1 MKRVQCLY
9 RVSTK
14 GQVDHD
20 DIPMQKIA
28 CREFAKQ
35 QGWVIVKEIQE
46 KGVSGYKVKS
56 DDRDAINEMKRDA
69 LAGKYDILLVFM
81 FDRIG
86 RRDDE
91 TPFVVQ
97 WFVAQGIEVW
107 STREG
112 EQRFDSHVD
121 KLINYIRFWQSSG
134 ESEKTAIRIRTKHVQ
149 MIQDGI
155 YRGGHIPYGYKL
167 EYQGRVNKKNI
178 PVRDLVIDE
187 EQAAVVRTI
196 FHLIVDEGYGMHR
209 VANYLNNLGIKTRK
223 NTCLWRDTS
232 LRAIIQNSIYTGRM
246 HLGDEIS
253 EPFEKYRIIDD
264 SYVSEAMRII
274 KGRGP
279 KATSKEHIGPRNT
292 NVGGMLTGT
301 IYCGECGSRLT
312 FSHCHKKIQRA
323 EGIVHYDWYVYRCF
337 RKLNAPKACSG
348 QSTYTVSKVEEAVLP
363 LIRQFFANIL
373 KVPAEDMLR
382 SAVMREHTELVA
394 ALGQADKEVKKAQ
407 SEMTALEEAVMKSL
421 TGESVL
427 DDEFIKQ
434 MIPKRRAALDA
445 ATQRYNEIKG
455 KMEDS
460 ANIAAT
466 KAAEIEKTKAW
477 AAAFDVSSFTTKR
490 MILARLIDKV
500 TVKRGYEIE
509 VSFRLTPEEF
519 LGVDVL
525 PNGQG
530 NNSSPSVTRLMI

>member
-1 MKRVQCLY
+1 
-9 RVSTK
+9 
-14 GQVDHD
+14 
-20 DIPMQKIA
+20 MQKIA

-46 KGVSGYKVKS
+46 KCVSGYKVKS

-69 LAGKYDILLVFM
+69 LAGKYDILLVFI

-112 EQRFDSHVD
+112 EQRYYSHVD

-155 YRGGHIPYGYKL
+155 YRGGHIPYSYKL

-178 PVRDLVIDE
+178 PIRDLVIDE

-253 EPFEKYRIIDD
+253 EPFEKYRVIDD
-264 SYVSEAMRII
+264 SYVSEAMWII
-274 KGRGP
+274 KGR
-279 KATSKEHIGPRNT
+279 
-292 NVGGMLTGT
+292 
-301 IYCGECGSRLT
+301 
-312 FSHCHKKIQRA
+312 
-323 EGIVHYDWYVYRCF
+323 
-337 RKLNAPKACSG
+337 
-348 QSTYTVSKVEEAVLP
+348 
-363 LIRQFFANIL
+363 
-373 KVPAEDMLR
+373 
-382 SAVMREHTELVA
+382 
-394 ALGQADKEVKKAQ
+394 
-407 SEMTALEEAVMKSL
+407 
-421 TGESVL
+421 
-427 DDEFIKQ
+427 
-434 MIPKRRAALDA
+434 
-445 ATQRYNEIKG
+445 
-455 KMEDS
+455 
-460 ANIAAT
+460 
-466 KAAEIEKTKAW
+466 
-477 AAAFDVSSFTTKR
+477 
-490 MILARLIDKV
+490 
-500 TVKRGYEIE
+500 
-509 VSFRLTPEEF
+509 
-519 LGVDVL
+519 
-525 PNGQG
+525 
-530 NNSSPSVTRLMI
+530 

>member
-279 KATSKEHIGPRNT
+279 NATTKEHIGPRNT
-292 NVGGMLTGT
+292 NVGGLLTGT

-312 FSHCHKKIQRA
+312 FSHCHKKIQRV

-363 LIRQFFANIL
+363 LIRQFFSNIL

-382 SAVMREHTELVA
+382 SAVMREHTELVT
-394 ALGQADKEVKKAQ
+394 ALCQADKEVKKAQ

-434 MIPKRRAALDA
+434 MIPKRRAALEI
-445 ATQRYNEIKG
+445 ATQRYNEIKS

-460 ANIAAT
+460 ANIAAA

-477 AAAFDVSSFTTKR
+477 AAAFDVSSFATKR
-490 MILARLIDKV
+490 MILARLIEKV

-519 LGVDVL
+519 LGFENITPDQVAAT
-525 PNGQG
+525 PKW
-530 NNSSPSVTRLMI
+530 